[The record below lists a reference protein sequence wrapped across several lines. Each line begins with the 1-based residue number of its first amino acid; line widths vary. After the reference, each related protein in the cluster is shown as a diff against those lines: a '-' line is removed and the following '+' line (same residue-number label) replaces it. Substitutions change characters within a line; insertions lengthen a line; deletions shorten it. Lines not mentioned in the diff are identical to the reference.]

1 MYLRISI
8 QSNECQDILVKSI
21 DILEREKTISL
32 GTEAKRT
39 NDSYRQGKIQKWQ
52 AKPKAARQPAM
63 AAKCH
68 FPEKL
73 ATEAQFPVMAE
84 QYRSDYAFPR

>member
-1 MYLRISI
+1 MKKVLLRKIFNFILKKDTMYLRISI

-39 NDSYRQGKIQKWQ
+39 NDSYRQGKIQK
-52 AKPKAARQPAM
+52 
-63 AAKCH
+63 
-68 FPEKL
+68 
-73 ATEAQFPVMAE
+73 
-84 QYRSDYAFPR
+84 